1 MNKEDFYLFIRDLY
15 ARERYGVKVAL
26 LGSGEYTLTC
36 VINSSIGYYVDL
48 EGAPTDFLV
57 DEIKPYLRP
66 MEDMT
71 DEEKYELAMIAGK
84 HTANKDG
91 VYLGPCSL
99 ATSVHYTLMDRVI
112 AYLDAHMLDHRGLI
126 YKRIAQ
132 KAPEGMYT
140 RFNADIYTNL
150 MAEYRGAEWVLQNLS
165 DIKWKKDER
174 EDGTYYISEYAS
186 HEKEDEEETDGT
198 PEDKR

>member
-1 MNKEDFYLFIRDLY
+1 MTKEDFYLLIRDLY

-26 LGSGEYTLTC
+26 LGSGEFTLIR
-36 VINSSIGYYVDL
+36 VINSSIGYYVDV
-48 EGAPTDFLV
+48 ESVPTDFSV

-91 VYLGPCSL
+91 VYLGPSSL
-99 ATSVHYTLMDRVI
+99 ANLVHYTFMDRII
-112 AYLDAHMLDHRGLI
+112 AYLDAHMLDHRELI
-126 YKRIAQ
+126 YKGIAQ
-132 KAPEGMYT
+132 KAPEGMYN
-140 RFNADIYTNL
+140 RFNADIYTSL

-174 EDGTYYISEYAS
+174 EDGIYYI
-186 HEKEDEEETDGT
+186 KENESIG
-198 PEDKR
+198 